1 MKFEWD
7 EAKRRV
13 NLRKHG
19 IDFADCPE
27 IMQMPDSVTFLDE
40 RGLYDEDRFRT
51 FAWLSDQLILIAH
64 TAFDDE
70 VRIIS
75 ARKVKRHEQKTY
87 LNHFGKRS

>member
-1 MKFEWD
+1 MKFVWD
-7 EAKRRV
+7 ARKRLE

-19 IDFADCPE
+19 IDFADCPK

-40 RGLYDEDRFRT
+40 RRIYDEVRFRT
-51 FAWLSDQLILIAH
+51 FAWLTDQLILIAH
-64 TAFDDE
+64 TELDDE

-75 ARKVKRHEQKTY
+75 ARKAKRHEQKTY